1 MLKKVHVIK
10 LMSCKGLSSLLQLYR
25 ANLII
30 SYITHHLSYT
40 TKFQQKTIQ
49 HYFKKKTHRFHY
61 DIDIKVNKEQKPT
74 PKQIKTKIGHSC
86 NYY

>member
-30 SYITHHLSYT
+30 SYITHHVSYIHNQIPTKNNT
-40 TKFQQKTIQ
+40 TLL
-49 HYFKKKTHRFHY
+49 YRKTHRFQY
-61 DIDIKVNKEQKPT
+61 DIKVNKEQKPT

>member
-30 SYITHHLSYT
+30 SYNPPSLLHNKIPTKNNT
-40 TKFQQKTIQ
+40 TLL
-49 HYFKKKTHRFHY
+49 YRKTHRFQY
-61 DIDIKVNKEQKPT
+61 DIKVNKEQKPT

-86 NYY
+86 DYY